1 MDMIANDFKPGSV
14 QVDRMTVH
22 VSTVY
27 QSDALREITPLS
39 HAFDR
44 IKENGDSPL
53 LVTHRLS
60 PSKPLE
66 IRHSGD
72 SELFRWAFIHLPII
86 STDDTFKAAAKLNT
100 VRVKDASGN
109 LITVLPCNESA
120 TFVHPGPLFAETD
133 KTTCSLKTMV
143 MPY

>member
-1 MDMIANDFKPGSV
+1 MDMTANDYKPGSV

-22 VSTVY
+22 VSAVY
-27 QSDALREITPLS
+27 QSDALRETTPIA

-60 PSKPLE
+60 PSKSLE

-72 SELFRWAFIHLPII
+72 SEMFRFVFIHLPII
-86 STDDTFKAAAKLNT
+86 STDDTFKAVAKLNT

-109 LITVLPCNESA
+109 LISVLPCNESA
-120 TFVHPGPLFAETD
+120 TFAHPGPVFVETD
-133 KTTCSLKTMV
+133 KTTCSLKSMV

>member
-1 MDMIANDFKPGSV
+1 MSTLENDYKPGNI

-22 VSTVY
+22 VSAVY
-27 QSDALREITPLS
+27 QSDALRETTPIT

-53 LVTHRLS
+53 LVTNRLS
-60 PSKPLE
+60 PSKSLE

-72 SELFRWAFIHLPII
+72 SEMFRWVLIHLPII
-86 STDDTFKAAAKLNT
+86 STDDTFKAAAKQNT

-109 LITVLPCNESA
+109 LISVLPCNESV
-120 TFVHPGPLFAETD
+120 TVVHPGPLFAETD

>member
-1 MDMIANDFKPGSV
+1 MDMTANDYKPGSV

-22 VSTVY
+22 VSAVY
-27 QSDALREITPLS
+27 QSDALRETTPIT

-60 PSKPLE
+60 PSKSLE

-72 SELFRWAFIHLPII
+72 SELFRFVFIHLPII
-86 STDDTFKAAAKLNT
+86 STDDTFKAAAKRNT

-109 LITVLPCNESA
+109 LLTVLPCNESA
-120 TFVHPGPLFAETD
+120 TFVHPGPVFVETD
-133 KTTCSLKTMV
+133 KTTCSLKSMV